1 MTPCRL
7 QSNYSS
13 TVTLHG
19 GPVVLRPVRA
29 TRRYYMCVCVFVL
42 QQALTRVIGKSS
54 TGVFHFLAFY
64 QSALVRAREL
74 IYFVYTGWAKKSDTS
89 RTM

>member
-1 MTPCRL
+1 M
-7 QSNYSS
+7 
-13 TVTLHG
+13 
-19 GPVVLRPVRA
+19 LRPVRA
-29 TRRYYMCVCVFVL
+29 TRCYYMCVCVFVL

-74 IYFVYTGWAKKSDTS
+74 IYFVYTGWAKKVIPLVQCNVMYERCHFFWPTL
-89 RTM
+89 